1 MSLCGGEQLRAVL
14 DEAAV
19 FIGPALYCIP
29 LNGDDGTVNARAR
42 QRAQIQLHREFFFL
56 ATAIIPTATQSFGFE
71 RIDREEFIR
80 LFDPANEREWARIPF
95 DMQMSL
101 YGDSTLNNPFTL
113 PEYLLFE
120 PSSLIG
126 VEWDEINYNLTT
138 EFKFLT
144 LLGIEY
150 GMQS

>member
-1 MSLCGGEQLRAVL
+1 MSIAGGEQLRAVL

-19 FIGPALYCIP
+19 FIGPAFYCIP
-29 LNGDDGTVNARAR
+29 LNGDDGTVNARGR

-56 ATAIIPTATQSFGFE
+56 VTGIIPTATQSFGFE

-80 LFDPANEREWARIPF
+80 LFDPSNQREWARLPF
-95 DMQMSL
+95 NMQMSL
-101 YGDSTLNNPFTL
+101 YGDSTINCPFTL

-126 VEWDEINYNLTT
+126 VEWDMINYNLTT

-144 LLGIEY
+144 LQGIEY
-150 GMQS
+150 GMRS